1 MGASF
6 DGDFS
11 INYSSQDI
19 AESINEGTKAFLAY
33 RKMKEGIEDLI
44 KGIRILRGHID
55 NAPYNKKFSLMTS
68 ELYKFQIDMEKK
80 LYKFIPQ
87 ISKLSKDKML
97 ESVNEGFSP
106 SLVKKAID
114 IAKKM
119 SDNMTGAVKG
129 IEKIKKGLS
138 SDPKVKAALRK
149 ANESVKEDIGIDT
162 YLGGIIKAMRNA
174 DLKPKTAKQMKSGFS
189 VSKDKIG
196 FFIDVEQ
203 RGFDK
208 IEKYTLQIEVD
219 KKGDLWYL
227 SGNRPL
233 HMGPWANT
241 NRVTRMFRML
251 NKIRGFGQTKFGKI

>member
-1 MGASF
+1 MGGVNNWKTESVNEARTINVEPNWEGVWRYFKHIEKTSPSQWRKMKGSF
-6 DGDFS
+6 RDSWIKLQRMADKKGWKT
-11 INYSSQDI
+11 
-19 AESINEGTKAFLAY
+19 ESVNEGMKAFRAY
-33 RKMKEGIEDLI
+33 RKMIEGVEDII

-87 ISKLSKDKML
+87 KSKLSKDKML

-138 SDPKVKAALRK
+138 SDPKVK
-149 ANESVKEDIGIDT
+149 
-162 YLGGIIKAMRNA
+162 
-174 DLKPKTAKQMKSGFS
+174 
-189 VSKDKIG
+189 
-196 FFIDVEQ
+196 
-203 RGFDK
+203 
-208 IEKYTLQIEVD
+208 
-219 KKGDLWYL
+219 
-227 SGNRPL
+227 GN
-233 HMGPWANT
+233 M
-241 NRVTRMFRML
+241 
-251 NKIRGFGQTKFGKI
+251 